1 MIADSSLAPTFGG
14 GILGESTVN
23 NTTAD
28 VSLISALETSKSYT
42 FSAFSAF
49 SERLKVG
56 DMVGDFAEREMRS
69 AVDDDDDPS
78 AEDDLN
84 RSVFDKIIRT
94 YEHLRNTMLKD
105 IVYAVM
111 TEIKSRSQAYKKEKW
126 TQLPS
131 ASEWTSL
138 SLSSSACEM
147 LLILKSRFHILGMY
161 LSPPNMTLVWER
173 IARDLNKFVYEEVIL
188 PNHFGDGGA
197 AQLKFDMERNLFP
210 IFGEF
215 TAKPEN
221 YFKEVKEACAL
232 LTLPVG
238 SARLL
243 RDTVTSHRNTL
254 SSAAASTSGL
264 LGDDGGDGAREA
276 LGEFGV
282 HKLSTEHALALLN
295 QQTSV
300 IAHV

>member
-1 MIADSSLAPTFGG
+1 LAPTFGG

-23 NTTAD
+23 TNHTTAD
-28 VSLISALETSKSYT
+28 VSMISALETSKSYT

-49 SERLKVG
+49 SERLKLG
-56 DMVGDFAEREMRS
+56 DIANDFATERERRT
-69 AVDDDDDPS
+69 AINDEDDSP
-78 AEDDLN
+78 EDDLN

-111 TEIKSRSQAYKKEKW
+111 TEIKSRSQAYKREKW

-131 ASEWTSL
+131 ASEWVSL

-147 LLILKSRFHILGMY
+147 LLILKSRFHILGLY

-188 PNHFGDGGA
+188 PNHFSDGGA

-221 YFKEVKEACAL
+221 HFKEVKEACAL

-238 SARLL
+238 SSRLL
-243 RDTVTSHRNTL
+243 KETVASYRNMS
-254 SSAAASTSGL
+254 SSAAASGGGL
-264 LGDDGGDGAREA
+264 LSNDGGDGAREA
-276 LGEFGV
+276 LAEFGI

-300 IAHV
+300 LANV